1 MNTIDNN
8 EMKDSQTPQQERLDI
23 LKQLMP
29 EIFDEGKIDFEKLK
43 ATLGENIN
51 FSNERYVLNWA
62 GKSDAFRV
70 MQCPSSA
77 TLVPCKEE
85 SVDFDTTQNIFIEGE
100 NMEVLKV
107 LQKSYF
113 GKVKMIYIDPPYN
126 TGNDSFIYPDKFSE
140 TKEEYMKRVG
150 DKDAEGYMTREGMFR
165 KNSRENGQYHSNWL
179 NMMMPRLYLA
189 KSLLRE
195 DGVIFISIDDNE
207 VHNLRLL
214 MNEIFGEEN
223 FVTCISRATGTPTG
237 GGFDIFVNELDY
249 ILVYAKQAEELS
261 IDGLQMSAKD
271 AIIYNMED
279 ERGKYLIR
287 PLRRTGGEDR
297 REDRPTMF
305 YPIKAPDSSEVYPYG
320 PTGYESRW
328 ICSKNKYEELVDS
341 GLIYWKLNDDTK
353 KWQVYQKFYL
363 EDRTKQPGNLW
374 TTEEGNKKA
383 TRDVRELFETIK
395 VFDFPKP
402 IGVIAKLLKLGT
414 NINSNDI
421 ILDFFAGSGTTAHAV
436 MQLNKEDGG
445 NRKFIC
451 VQLPELCDPN
461 KEAYK
466 AGYNTIAEI
475 SKERI
480 RRASA
485 KIRAEVENERAQ
497 HAGEI
502 SFEET
507 TEAPMPDLG
516 FKVFKLSESNFKQWR
531 EIHGSDQDQWKQQ
544 TIDFLNPV
552 AENASIENMV
562 YELMLKNGKNL
573 NSTIEHSHNCYNIH
587 SGELLL
593 LLESVDQDTIDYVLS
608 LHPQKVIA
616 LDNLFS
622 GNDQLKT
629 NTALQ
634 LRDAGITFK
643 TI

>member
-29 EIFDEGKIDFEKLK
+29 EIFDEGQIDFEKLK
-43 ATLGENIN
+43 ATLGENIT

-113 GKVKMIYIDPPYN
+113 GTVKMIYIDPPYN

-195 DGVIFISIDDNE
+195 DGIIFISIDDNE

-223 FVTCISRATGTPTG
+223 FLSSIVWEKRYTRSNNSKTFTTLT
-237 GGFDIFVNELDY
+237 ES
-249 ILVYAKQAEELS
+249 ILVYRKSEIVYNIKEPRNEKADSIYSNPDNDPRGVWTSVSYVNPATKEQRPNLS
-261 IDGLQMSAKD
+261 
-271 AIIYNMED
+271 Y
-279 ERGKYLIR
+279 
-287 PLRRTGGEDR
+287 PLWNPILEK
-297 REDRPTMF
+297 EVIHPTN
-305 YPIKAPDSSEVYPYG
+305 A
-320 PTGYESRW
+320 W
-328 ICSKNKYEELVDS
+328 KYEKANYERHVAENRLYWGKNGENIYPRLKKFLSEMDGGMVPVD
-341 GLIYWKLNDDTK
+341 LWKHEDAGTTDQASK
-353 KWQVYQKFYL
+353 DL
-363 EDRTKQPGNLW
+363 EDLM
-374 TTEEGNKKA
+374 EGK
-383 TRDVRELFETIK
+383 F
-395 VFDFPKP
+395 FDFPKP
-402 IGVIAKLLKLGT
+402 VSLIKRALSLIV
-414 NINSNDI
+414 NDEDRDGI
-421 ILDFFAGSGTTAHAV
+421 YLDFFAGSGTTAHAV

-445 NRKFIC
+445 NRRFIC
-451 VQLPELCDPN
+451 VQLPELCDP
-461 KEAYK
+461 KSEAYK
-466 AGYNTIAEI
+466 AGYSTIAEI

-480 RRASA
+480 RRAGN
-485 KIRAEVENERAQ
+485 KLRAEAEAEKAKK
-497 HAGEI
+497 AAEL
-502 SFEET
+502 SFDDAEEVT
-507 TEAPMPDLG
+507 MPDWG
-516 FKVFKLSESNFKQWR
+516 FKVFKLSDSNFKQWR

-552 AENASIENMV
+552 AENSSTENMV